1 MYVLISTL
9 KSAELDK
16 PISLQRQVSQGRV
29 MNVAAVRE
37 RERERENLI
46 AAVILVSG
54 LGNFR

>member
-37 RERERENLI
+37 RERENLI